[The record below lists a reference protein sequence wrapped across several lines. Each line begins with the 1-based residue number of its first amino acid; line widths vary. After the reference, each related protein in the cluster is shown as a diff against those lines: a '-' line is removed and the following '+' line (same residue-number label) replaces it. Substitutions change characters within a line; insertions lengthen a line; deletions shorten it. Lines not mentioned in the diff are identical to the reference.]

1 MRPIPCN
8 EPDPTADQGTSGIPA
23 ELTEAVY
30 NELRRL
36 AAHYLRRE
44 RPDHTL
50 QPTALVHEA
59 WIRMQASAK
68 LPWNDRAQFFAFAAT
83 VMRHVLVDHARQH
96 AAGKRPTAGE
106 RCDLN
111 AIYLFS
117 LDHSDELLAVDEALS
132 RLAALDERQCRIVE
146 LKFFAGLSAEEIA
159 DLLDISVRTVKRDW
173 KMAKAWLQSE
183 LP

>member
-1 MRPIPCN
+1 MCQVPTN
-8 EPDPTADQGTSGIPA
+8 ENGPTGNSTGDVPF
-23 ELTEAVY
+23 ELSEAVY

-36 AAHYLRRE
+36 ASYYLQRE

-59 WIRMQASAK
+59 WIRMQSCRT
-68 LPWNDRAQFFAFAAT
+68 LPWQGRAQFFAFAAT
-83 VMRHVLVDHARQH
+83 IMRHVLVDHARQH
-96 AAGKRPTAGE
+96 VADKRPSAGE
-106 RCDLN
+106 RCELN
-111 AIYLFS
+111 EICAFS
-117 LDHSDELLAVDEALS
+117 LDHSYELLVVDEALG
-132 RLAALDERQCRIVE
+132 RLAALDKRQCRIVE

-173 KMAKAWLQSE
+173 KMARAWLQSQ